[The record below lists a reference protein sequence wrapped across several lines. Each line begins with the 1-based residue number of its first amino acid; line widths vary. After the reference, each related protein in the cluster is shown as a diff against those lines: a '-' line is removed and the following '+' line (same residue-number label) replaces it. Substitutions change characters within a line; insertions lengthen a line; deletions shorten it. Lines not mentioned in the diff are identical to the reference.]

1 MAAEVLQA
9 REPAGTEVRIELSRD
24 LRFFDITMIGIGAM
38 IGAGI
43 FVLTGSAARLAGPA
57 ALIALVINGLVTLV
71 TAFTYAELGSAYSQ
85 AGGGYVW
92 ARESLPPP
100 IGFISGWF
108 SWAATLIACALYAAA
123 FGKFLALA
131 LDVLGVGSSVLP
143 PEVSLGGLTFNP
155 LTQGV
160 TAFIIIFFVM
170 VNYVG
175 AQTTGRTESVMTIGK
190 MVVLG
195 LFIALGISAMLRDP
209 TLPQRFVAD
218 FAPAGGGGILL
229 AMGITFIAFE
239 GYEIIAQSGEEVKD
253 PRRNI
258 PRAIFVSIFVVVIFY
273 VLTFTV
279 ALGVIGCPDPSQAY
293 LCLGDPKAVGLPPA
307 NPELAMIRAGESLAG
322 TLGLT
327 IMLVGGFLA
336 TTSALNATLY
346 SSSRVSFAM
355 GRDGTLPRSLG
366 RVHPKRQSPG
376 NAVLAS
382 GIIIMVFAL
391 VLPIEQIAASAAV
404 MFLLLFA
411 IANMSLIALRKK
423 RPDLDPGFRVPLF
436 PYIPIVGIVANIGLA
451 IYVLNFSGQVIG
463 GLSTGQVAW
472 YIAILWLSIGLTY
485 RFFSGGRTEIEA
497 PRVVRRE
504 ILEVIATPVRRRA
517 REGRRVLLPIRDP
530 GNLAMVRAAAQIA
543 KERESELL
551 LLHVIEVPRNMPP
564 KSVRFAYVNDR
575 IRTLRPAERAARDV
589 GVPVSVVVKIS
600 HRVYDTILEAVVE
613 EGADLLVLGWRGE
626 RPARGGRILG
636 SNIDFLVQ
644 RVNVDVVVM
653 KTVGMK
659 EKLKRITLLA
669 GRTSHVNYAA
679 RITAQLARENEAR
692 VTVLSVV
699 PQRAQEEEAIALA
712 HRLMEV
718 FVEAEVPHEHKIVY
732 SGSVLSAVERA
743 ARDTDLL
750 VMGASPTWVLRKYAF
765 GPLEDR
771 IAKRIT
777 SPVLMVRKAVEAA
790 KPVETEA

>member
-1 MAAEVLQA
+1 MAAEALQA
-9 REPAGTEVRIELSRD
+9 RGPAGTEVRIELSRD

-100 IGFISGWF
+100 VGFISGWL
-108 SWAATLIACALYAAA
+108 SWAATLSACALYAAA
-123 FGKFLALA
+123 FGRFFAMALEE
-131 LDVLGVGSSVLP
+131 LWVGSTVLP
-143 PEVSLGGLTFNP
+143 SEVSLGGLTFNP

-160 TAFIIIFFVM
+160 TAFIIIFFVV

-175 AQTTGRTESVMTIGK
+175 AQTTGRAESAMTIGK

-195 LFIALGISAMLRDP
+195 LFIVLGLSAMLRDP

-258 PRAIFVSIFVVVIFY
+258 PRAIFLSIFVVVIFY

-279 ALGVIGCPDPSQAY
+279 ALGVIECTVPSQAY
-293 LCLGDPKAVGLPPA
+293 LCLGAGAD
-307 NPELAMIRAGESLAG
+307 PELAMIRAGESLAG

-382 GIIIMVFAL
+382 GVIILVFAL

-451 IYVLNFSGQVIG
+451 IYVLNFSGQEIG
-463 GLSTGQVAW
+463 GLSSGQVAW
-472 YIAILWLSIGLTY
+472 YIAILWISIGLVY
-485 RFFSGGRTEIEA
+485 RFFSGGRTEIET

-504 ILEVIATPVRRRA
+504 ILEVIATPVRKPA
-517 REGRRVLLPIRDP
+517 RGGRLVLLPIRDP
-530 GNLAMVRAAAQIA
+530 GNLAMVRAGAQLA

-575 IRTLRPAERAARDV
+575 IRTLRPAEQVARDV

-600 HRVYDTILEAVVE
+600 HRVYNTILEAVVE

-659 EKLKRITLLA
+659 KKLERVTLLA

-699 PQRAQEEEAIALA
+699 SQQAQEEEAIALA

-718 FVEAEVPHEHKIVY
+718 FEEAGVPHEHKIVY
-732 SGSVLSAVERA
+732 SGSILRAVERA

-750 VMGASPTWVLRKYAF
+750 VMGASPTWALRKYAF

-771 IAKRIT
+771 IAKRVT

>member
-43 FVLTGSAARLAGPA
+43 FVLTGSAARIAGPA
-57 ALIALVINGLVTLV
+57 ALVALVINGLVTLV

-100 IGFISGWF
+100 VGFVSGWL

-123 FGKFLALA
+123 FGRFFALA
-131 LDVLGVGSSVLP
+131 LEVLGVGSTVLP
-143 PEVSLGGLTFNP
+143 PKVSLGGLTFDP
-155 LTQGV
+155 LTLGV

-175 AQTTGRTESVMTIGK
+175 AQTTGRAESAMTIGK

-195 LFIALGISAMLRDP
+195 LFIVLGISAMVRDP

-253 PRRNI
+253 PKRNI
-258 PRAIFVSIFVVVIFY
+258 PRAIFLSIFVVVIFY

-279 ALGVIGCPDPSQAY
+279 ALGVIECTVPSQAY
-293 LCLGDPKAVGLPPA
+293 LCLGAAAD
-307 NPELAMIRAGESLAG
+307 PELAMIRAGESLAG
-322 TLGLT
+322 TAGLT

-376 NAVLAS
+376 NAVLTS

-423 RPDLDPGFRVPLF
+423 RPDLDRGFRVPLF

-451 IYVLNFSGQVIG
+451 IYVLNFSVQGIG
-463 GLSTGQVAW
+463 GLSSGQVAW
-472 YIAILWLSIGLTY
+472 YIAILWISIGLAY
-485 RFFSGGRTEIEA
+485 RFFSGGRTEIET

-504 ILEVIATPVRRRA
+504 ILEVIATPVRKPVR
-517 REGRRVLLPIRDP
+517 GGPRVLLPIRDP

-589 GVPVSVVVKIS
+589 GVPVSVLVKIS

-699 PQRAQEEEAIALA
+699 PQQAQEEEAIALA

-718 FVEAEVPHEHKIVY
+718 FEEAEVPHEHKIVY
-732 SGSVLSAVERA
+732 SGSILRAVERA

-790 KPVETEA
+790 RPVETEA

>member
-9 REPAGTEVRIELSRD
+9 RGPAGSEVRIELSRD

-43 FVLTGSAARLAGPA
+43 FVLTGSAARVAGPA
-57 ALIALVINGLVTLV
+57 ALIAFAVNGIVTLL

-100 IGFISGWF
+100 VGFISGWF

-123 FGKFLALA
+123 FGSFLALA
-131 LDVLGVGSSVLP
+131 LEVLAVGSTVLP
-143 PEVSLGGLTFNP
+143 PDISLGGLTFNP
-155 LTQGV
+155 LTKGV
-160 TAFIIIFFVM
+160 TAFIVIFFVL
-170 VNYVG
+170 VNYIG
-175 AQTTGRTESVMTIGK
+175 AQSTGRTESAMTIGK
-190 MVVLG
+190 MLVLG
-195 LFIALGISAMLRDP
+195 LFIVIGISAMLRDP
-209 TLPQRFVAD
+209 TLPQRFLVD
-218 FAPAGGGGILL
+218 FAPAGGAGILL

-258 PRAIFVSIFVVVIFY
+258 PRAIFLSIFVVVIFY
-273 VLTFTV
+273 ILTFVV
-279 ALGVIGCPDPSQAY
+279 ALGVIECADPSQAY
-293 LCLGDPKAVGLPPA
+293 LCLGAPA

-322 TLGLT
+322 PFGLGL
-327 IMLVGGFLA
+327 MLVGGFLA

-346 SSSRVSFAM
+346 SASRVSFAM
-355 GRDGTLPRSLG
+355 GRDGTLPRALG

-376 NAVLAS
+376 NAVLVS
-382 GIIIMVFAL
+382 GIIIVIFAL

-411 IANMSLIALRKK
+411 IANMSLIALRRK

-436 PYIPIVGIVANIGLA
+436 PYIPIVGIVANIALA
-451 IYVLNFSGQVIG
+451 LYVLNFSGQEIG
-463 GLSTGQVAW
+463 GVSSGQVAW
-472 YIAILWLSIGLTY
+472 YIAILWLSIGLAY
-485 RFFSGGRTEIEA
+485 RFFSGGRTEIET
-497 PRVVRRE
+497 PPVVRRE
-504 ILEVIATPVRRRA
+504 ILEVIATPVRKRA
-517 REGRRVLLPIRDP
+517 RAGRRVLLPIRDP
-530 GNLAMVRAAAQIA
+530 SNLAMVRAGAQIA

-564 KSVRFAYVNDR
+564 KSVRFSYVNDR
-575 IRTLRPAERAARDV
+575 IRTLRPAEQVARDV
-589 GVPVSVVVKIS
+589 GVAVSVVVKIT
-600 HRVYDTILEAVVE
+600 HRVYDTILEAVVQ
-613 EGADLLVLGWRGE
+613 EGADLLLLGWRGE

-644 RVNVDVVVM
+644 RANVDVVVM
-653 KTVGMK
+653 KTAGMK
-659 EKLKRITLLA
+659 EKLERVTLLA
-669 GRTSHVNYAA
+669 GRASHVNYAA
-679 RITAQLARENEAR
+679 RIAAQLARENDAR

-718 FVEAEVPHEHKIVY
+718 FEEAEVPHEHKIVY

-771 IAKRIT
+771 IAKRVT
-777 SPVLMVRKAVEAA
+777 TPVLMVRKALEAA